1 MMGNIAITGGTIF
14 SPVFSFTKSR
24 DVGKATRLNIVLL
37 LRSLFCCC
45 EILKYLCINL
55 RRKIK
60 QLT

>member
-14 SPVFSFTKSR
+14 SPVFSFTESR
-24 DVGKATRLNIVLL
+24 DVGKATRLLFCFCAVF
-37 LRSLFCCC
+37 FCCC